1 MVNRPACKN
10 EYKREEE
17 KKQERHYVKVHRDW
31 DEKSPPLKAPE
42 KDSLGE
48 HDMQDPTI
56 VSGDEWDY
64 FDSLMIIKTGCLY
77 LALLKTFKGT
87 LSHHSVTQSQ
97 LNFRDIGLSS

>member
-64 FDSLMIIKTGCLY
+64 FDSDDNSNWLPIS
-77 LALLKTFKGT
+77 ALLKTLKGT
-87 LSHHSVTQSQ
+87 LNHHSVTQSQ
-97 LNFRDIGLSS
+97 LNFRDISLSS

>member
-56 VSGDEWDY
+56 ASGDEWDY
-64 FDSLMIIKTGCLY
+64 FDSLMIIQTGCLY
-77 LALLKTFKGT
+77 LHSSKHLREH
-87 LSHHSVTQSQ
+87 SIISVTQSQ